1 MPVRLMNT
9 MWHRWGWPPVDYFTG
24 KVDVSL
30 SPSPLML
37 PARKKRIIT
46 IHDLYFLE
54 HPEDTVGEI
63 RRDYVSLVKKHAE
76 KADAILSVSEATK
89 KVAMEMLNLPAEKI
103 TVCREDI
110 SPMFDEKPTDE
121 ETELLKRQ
129 YAKPYFLFVGTI
141 EPRKNLT
148 DLLKA
153 FAMVHTR
160 LPEMELIIA
169 GYRGWKTEAFDRTIA
184 ELSCRDSI
192 EITGYCTRTMLRA
205 LYHNATALVMPS
217 HCEGFGLPLLEA
229 MASGCPVI
237 TRNISAMP
245 EVAGDAAIYWEGED
259 PASLAMI
266 MQKVAEDK
274 ELQSQ
279 MRKRGYEQ
287 RQKFSWR
294 ATAEIVN
301 SVFEALR

>member
-1 MPVRLMNT
+1 MKIAVDIRPALRQGTGVGTFIENLVIALSKSQTDSHFYLFSSSLKDRLPDKPWRELENCKAVDARMPVRLMNT

-89 KVAMEMLNLPAEKI
+89 KVAMEMLNLQAEKI

-184 ELSCRDSI
+184 ESF
-192 EITGYCTRTMLRA
+192 
-205 LYHNATALVMPS
+205 V
-217 HCEGFGLPLLEA
+217 
-229 MASGCPVI
+229 
-237 TRNISAMP
+237 
-245 EVAGDAAIYWEGED
+245 
-259 PASLAMI
+259 
-266 MQKVAEDK
+266 
-274 ELQSQ
+274 
-279 MRKRGYEQ
+279 
-287 RQKFSWR
+287 
-294 ATAEIVN
+294 
-301 SVFEALR
+301 